1 MRKRDNSYI
10 KNVDFTKLNEM
21 LREKGIAKTELSRR
35 CGYNSGYVKDIVF
48 REKKLNWT
56 VANMLERVYGISLDE
71 YCYEQTEKNTSNN
84 DTAKTTASNDDTYKF
99 MISLN
104 GEFLKKLALASMNE
118 HRSIEDFIY
127 DCILKCLN

>member
-1 MRKRDNSYI
+1 MRKRDNNFI
-10 KNVDFTKLNEM
+10 KNVDFTKLNEI
-21 LREKGIAKTELSRR
+21 LREKGIAKAELSRR
-35 CGYNSGYVKDIVF
+35 CGYNSDYVKSTVF

-56 VANMLERVYGISLDE
+56 VANMLEIVYGISLDE
-71 YCYEQTEKNTSNN
+71 YCYEQTEKSTSNN

-99 MISLN
+99 TISFD

-118 HRSIEDFIY
+118 RRSIEDFIY

>member
-1 MRKRDNSYI
+1 
-10 KNVDFTKLNEM
+10 
-21 LREKGIAKTELSRR
+21 
-35 CGYNSGYVKDIVF
+35 
-48 REKKLNWT
+48 
-56 VANMLERVYGISLDE
+56 MLERVYGISLDE

-99 MISLN
+99 MISLD